1 LPLKDRR
8 GDYYWPKTKLSQ
20 LNLVA
25 DKKSYSISET
35 IRINA
40 SFKITG
46 GLRQAF
52 HPDVWT
58 VAWEDFDKILRLTLK
73 TVVRSQGVMRSHKL
87 GETKKQMRKA
97 SFYWSRDPDL
107 PYRIWAMI
115 VPEDGGPPLIPRSV
129 EDAKSKM
136 LDVEKEFQ
144 IPASALG
151 TGSHK
156 LVAHANAKWGRRSF
170 IEKGEVSSSTK
181 PLVVQIEQR

>member
-1 LPLKDRR
+1 LKDRR
-8 GDYYWPKTKLSQ
+8 ADYSWPETRLSQ
-20 LNLVA
+20 IHLVA

-35 IRINA
+35 IRISA
-40 SFKITG
+40 SYRITG
-46 GLRQAF
+46 GLREAF

-73 TVVRSQGVMRSHKL
+73 TVLRSKGVVRSPRL
-87 GETKKQMRKA
+87 GGSKKQVRKA

-115 VPEDGGPPLIPRSV
+115 VPEDGGPPQIPRSV

-151 TGSHK
+151 VGSHR
-156 LVAHANAKWGRRSF
+156 LVVDMNAKWGRRSF
-170 IEKGEVSSSTK
+170 IEKGEVSSRSK
-181 PLVVQIEQR
+181 PLVVQIE